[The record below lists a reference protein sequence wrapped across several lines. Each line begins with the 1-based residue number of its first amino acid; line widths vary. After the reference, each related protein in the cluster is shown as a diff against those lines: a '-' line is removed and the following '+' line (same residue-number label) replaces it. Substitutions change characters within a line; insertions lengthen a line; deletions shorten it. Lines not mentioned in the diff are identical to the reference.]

1 MLLYFLKGDIMSFGT
16 TTAKLGKK
24 LAPHVPDILTATAC
38 IGVGATAVM
47 CGKNTLAAHD
57 ILKAYDEENPDATT
71 KDRVLKAAPAYIPTI
86 ILATATIA
94 CIIGARTTSAKQTAA
109 LASAYTIATEA
120 AARYRDKVIEVVGE
134 EKAKEVDE
142 KIADEQL
149 KAHPL
154 SEQQPIVVGTGKV
167 LCFDSLSS
175 RYFMS
180 DMETLRK
187 VQNDMNRI
195 ILDDMYASL
204 NDFYYRIGLD
214 PMNLGEELGWTIDS
228 LIDLKFTSRL
238 SEDGQPC
245 LVVNYESSPRSDFYR
260 KY

>member
-1 MLLYFLKGDIMSFGT
+1 MSFGT
-16 TTAKLGKK
+16 TMTKIGKK
-24 LAPHVPDILTATAC
+24 VAPHVPDILTATAC

-47 CGKNTLAAHD
+47 CGKNTLTAHD

-154 SEQQPIVVGTGKV
+154 SGQQPIIVGTGKV
-167 LCFDSLSS
+167 LCFDTLSS

-195 ILDDMYASL
+195 ILDDMFASL

-245 LVVNYESSPRSDFYR
+245 LVVNYESVPRSDFYR

>member
-1 MLLYFLKGDIMSFGT
+1 MSFGT
-16 TTAKLGKK
+16 TMTKIGKK
-24 LAPHVPDILTATAC
+24 VAPHVPDILTATAC

-47 CGKNTLAAHD
+47 CGKNTLTAHD

-154 SEQQPIVVGTGKV
+154 SGQQPIIVGTGKV
-167 LCFDSLSS
+167 LCFDTLSS

-195 ILDDMYASL
+195 ILDDMFASL

-238 SEDGQPC
+238 SDDGQPC
-245 LVVNYESSPRSDFYR
+245 LVVNYESVPRSDFYR

>member
-1 MLLYFLKGDIMSFGT
+1 MSFGT
-16 TTAKLGKK
+16 TMTKIGKK
-24 LAPHVPDILTATAC
+24 VAPHVPDILTATAC

-195 ILDDMYASL
+195 ILDDMFASL

>member
-1 MLLYFLKGDIMSFGT
+1 MSFGT
-16 TTAKLGKK
+16 TMANLGKK
-24 LAPHVPDILTATAC
+24 VAPHVPDILTATAC

-47 CGKNTLAAHD
+47 CGKNTLTAHD

-86 ILATATIA
+86 VLATATIA

-120 AARYRDKVIEVVGE
+120 AARYRDKVVEVVGE

-167 LCFDSLSS
+167 LCFDTLSS

-195 ILDDMYASL
+195 ILDDMFASL

-238 SEDGQPC
+238 SDDGQPC
-245 LVVNYESSPRSDFYR
+245 LVVNYESVPRSDFYR

>member
-1 MLLYFLKGDIMSFGT
+1 MSFGT
-16 TTAKLGKK
+16 TMTKIGKK
-24 LAPHVPDILTATAC
+24 VAPHVPDILTATAC

-47 CGKNTLAAHD
+47 CGKNTLTAHD

-154 SEQQPIVVGTGKV
+154 SEQQPIIVGTGKV
-167 LCFDSLSS
+167 LCFDTLSS

-195 ILDDMYASL
+195 ILDDMFASL

-245 LVVNYESSPRSDFYR
+245 LVVNYESVPRSDFYR

>member
-1 MLLYFLKGDIMSFGT
+1 MSFGT
-16 TTAKLGKK
+16 TMANLGKK
-24 LAPHVPDILTATAC
+24 VTPHVPDILTATAC

-47 CGKNTLAAHD
+47 CGKNTLTAHD

-154 SEQQPIVVGTGKV
+154 SEQQPIIVGTGKV
-167 LCFDSLSS
+167 LCFDTLSS

-187 VQNDMNRI
+187 VQNDMNKI
-195 ILDDMYASL
+195 ILDDMFASL

-245 LVVNYESSPRSDFYR
+245 LVVNYESVPRSDFYR

>member
-1 MLLYFLKGDIMSFGT
+1 MSFGT
-16 TTAKLGKK
+16 TMANLGKK
-24 LAPHVPDILTATAC
+24 VAPHVPDILTATAC

-47 CGKNTLAAHD
+47 CGKNTLTAHD

-154 SEQQPIVVGTGKV
+154 SEQQPIIVGTGKV
-167 LCFDSLSS
+167 LCFDTLSS

-195 ILDDMYASL
+195 ILDDMFASL

-245 LVVNYESSPRSDFYR
+245 LVVNYESVPRSDFYR

>member
-1 MLLYFLKGDIMSFGT
+1 MSFGT
-16 TTAKLGKK
+16 TMANLGKK
-24 LAPHVPDILTATAC
+24 VAPHVPDILTATAC

-47 CGKNTLAAHD
+47 CGKNTLTAHD

-167 LCFDSLSS
+167 LCFDTLSS

-195 ILDDMYASL
+195 ILDDMFASL

-228 LIDLKFTSRL
+228 LIDLKFTTRL
-238 SEDGQPC
+238 SDDGQPC
-245 LVVNYESSPRSDFYR
+245 LVVNYESVPRSDFYR

>member
-1 MLLYFLKGDIMSFGT
+1 MSFGT
-16 TTAKLGKK
+16 TMANLGKK
-24 LAPHVPDILTATAC
+24 VAPHVPDILTATAC

-47 CGKNTLAAHD
+47 CGKNTLTAHD

-167 LCFDSLSS
+167 LCFDTLSS

-195 ILDDMYASL
+195 ILDDMFASL

-228 LIDLKFTSRL
+228 LIDLKSTSRL
-238 SEDGQPC
+238 SDDGQPC
-245 LVVNYESSPRSDFYR
+245 LVVNYESVPRSDFYR

>member
-1 MLLYFLKGDIMSFGT
+1 MSFGT
-16 TTAKLGKK
+16 TMATLGKK
-24 LAPHVPDILTATAC
+24 VTPHVPDILTATAC

-47 CGKNTLAAHD
+47 CGKNTLTAHD

-71 KDRVLKAAPAYIPTI
+71 KDRVLKAAPAYIPTL

-154 SEQQPIVVGTGKV
+154 SGQQPIIVGTGKV
-167 LCFDSLSS
+167 LCFDTLSR

-195 ILDDMYASL
+195 ILDDMFASL

-245 LVVNYESSPRSDFYR
+245 LVVNYESVPRSDFYR

>member
-1 MLLYFLKGDIMSFGT
+1 MSFGT
-16 TTAKLGKK
+16 TMTKIGKK
-24 LAPHVPDILTATAC
+24 VAPHVPDILTATAC

-47 CGKNTLAAHD
+47 CGKNTLTAHD

-120 AARYRDKVIEVVGE
+120 AARYRDKVIEIVGE

-154 SEQQPIVVGTGKV
+154 SEQQPIIVGTGKV
-167 LCFDSLSS
+167 LCFDTLSS

-195 ILDDMYASL
+195 ILDDMFASL

-245 LVVNYESSPRSDFYR
+245 LVVNYESVPRSDFYR

>member
-1 MLLYFLKGDIMSFGT
+1 MSFGT
-16 TTAKLGKK
+16 TMANLGKK
-24 LAPHVPDILTATAC
+24 VTPHVPDILTATAC

-47 CGKNTLAAHD
+47 CGKNTLTAHD

-154 SEQQPIVVGTGKV
+154 SEQQPIIVGTGKV

-238 SEDGQPC
+238 SDDGQPC
-245 LVVNYESSPRSDFYR
+245 LVVNYESIPRSDFYR

>member
-1 MLLYFLKGDIMSFGT
+1 M
-16 TTAKLGKK
+16 
-24 LAPHVPDILTATAC
+24 
-38 IGVGATAVM
+38 
-47 CGKNTLAAHD
+47 
-57 ILKAYDEENPDATT
+57 
-71 KDRVLKAAPAYIPTI
+71 
-86 ILATATIA
+86 
-94 CIIGARTTSAKQTAA
+94 
-109 LASAYTIATEA
+109 
-120 AARYRDKVIEVVGE
+120 IEVVGE

-154 SEQQPIVVGTGKV
+154 SEQPIVMGTGKV
-167 LCFDSLSS
+167 LCFDTLSS

-187 VQNDMNRI
+187 VQNDMNKI
-195 ILDDMYASL
+195 ILDDMFASL

-228 LIDLKFTSRL
+228 LIELKFSSRL

-245 LVVNYESSPRSDFYR
+245 LVVNFESIPRSDFYR

>member
-1 MLLYFLKGDIMSFGT
+1 MSFGT
-16 TTAKLGKK
+16 TMANLGKK
-24 LAPHVPDILTATAC
+24 VTPHVPDILTATAC

-47 CGKNTLAAHD
+47 CGKNTLTAHD

-154 SEQQPIVVGTGKV
+154 SGQQPIIVGTGKV
-167 LCFDSLSS
+167 LCFDTLSS

-195 ILDDMYASL
+195 ILDDMFASL

-245 LVVNYESSPRSDFYR
+245 LVVNYESVPRSDFYR

>member
-1 MLLYFLKGDIMSFGT
+1 MSFGT
-16 TTAKLGKK
+16 TMTKIGKK
-24 LAPHVPDILTATAC
+24 VAPHVPDILTATAC

-154 SEQQPIVVGTGKV
+154 SGQQPIIVGTGKV
-167 LCFDSLSS
+167 LCFDTLSS

-195 ILDDMYASL
+195 ILDDMFASL

-245 LVVNYESSPRSDFYR
+245 LVVNYESVPRSDFYR

>member
-1 MLLYFLKGDIMSFGT
+1 MSFGT
-16 TTAKLGKK
+16 TMANLGKK
-24 LAPHVPDILTATAC
+24 VAPHVPDILTATAC

-47 CGKNTLAAHD
+47 CGKNTLTAHD

-167 LCFDSLSS
+167 LCFDTLSS

-195 ILDDMYASL
+195 ILDDMFASL

-238 SEDGQPC
+238 SDDGQPC
-245 LVVNYESSPRSDFYR
+245 LVVNYESVPRSDFYR

>member
-1 MLLYFLKGDIMSFGT
+1 MSFGT
-16 TTAKLGKK
+16 TMANLGKK
-24 LAPHVPDILTATAC
+24 VAPHVPDILTATAC

-47 CGKNTLAAHD
+47 CGKNTLTAHD

-142 KIADEQL
+142 KFADEQL

-167 LCFDSLSS
+167 LCFDTLSS

-195 ILDDMYASL
+195 ILDDMFASL

-238 SEDGQPC
+238 SDDGQPC
-245 LVVNYESSPRSDFYR
+245 LVEIHTL
-260 KY
+260 

>member
-1 MLLYFLKGDIMSFGT
+1 MSFGT
-16 TTAKLGKK
+16 TMTKIGKK
-24 LAPHVPDILTATAC
+24 VTPHVPDILTATAC

-47 CGKNTLAAHD
+47 CGKNTLTAHD

-154 SEQQPIVVGTGKV
+154 SGQQPIIVGTGKV
-167 LCFDSLSS
+167 LCFDTLSS

-195 ILDDMYASL
+195 ILDDMFASL

-245 LVVNYESSPRSDFYR
+245 LVVNYESVPRSDFYR

>member
-1 MLLYFLKGDIMSFGT
+1 MSFGT
-16 TTAKLGKK
+16 TMANLGKK
-24 LAPHVPDILTATAC
+24 VTPHVPDILTATAC

-47 CGKNTLAAHD
+47 CGKNTLTAHD

-154 SEQQPIVVGTGKV
+154 SEQQPIIVGTGKV
-167 LCFDSLSS
+167 LCFDTLSS

-195 ILDDMYASL
+195 ILDDMFASL

-238 SEDGQPC
+238 SDDGQPC
-245 LVVNYESSPRSDFYR
+245 LVVNYESVPRSDFYR

>member
-1 MLLYFLKGDIMSFGT
+1 MSFGT
-16 TTAKLGKK
+16 TMTKIGKK

-71 KDRVLKAAPAYIPTI
+71 KDRVRKAAPAYIPTI

-154 SEQQPIVVGTGKV
+154 SEQQPIIVGTGKV
-167 LCFDSLSS
+167 LCFDTLSS

-195 ILDDMYASL
+195 ILDDMFASL

-238 SEDGQPC
+238 SDDGQPC
-245 LVVNYESSPRSDFYR
+245 LVVNYESVPRSDFYR

>member
-1 MLLYFLKGDIMSFGT
+1 MSFGT
-16 TTAKLGKK
+16 TMTKIGKK
-24 LAPHVPDILTATAC
+24 VAPHVPDILTATAC

-47 CGKNTLAAHD
+47 CGKNTLAARD
-57 ILKAYDEENPDATT
+57 ILEAYDEENPDATT

-142 KIADEQL
+142 KIADAQL

-154 SEQQPIVVGTGKV
+154 SEQQPIIVGTGKV
-167 LCFDSLSS
+167 LCFDTLSS

-195 ILDDMYASL
+195 ILDDMFASL

-245 LVVNYESSPRSDFYR
+245 LVVNYESVPRSDFYR

>member
-1 MLLYFLKGDIMSFGT
+1 MSFGT
-16 TTAKLGKK
+16 TMANLGKK
-24 LAPHVPDILTATAC
+24 VTPHVPDILTATAC

-47 CGKNTLAAHD
+47 CGKNTLTAHD

-154 SEQQPIVVGTGKV
+154 SEQQPIIVGTGKV
-167 LCFDSLSS
+167 LCFDTLSS

-238 SEDGQPC
+238 SDDGQPC
-245 LVVNYESSPRSDFYR
+245 LVVNYESVPRSDFYR

>member
-1 MLLYFLKGDIMSFGT
+1 MSFGT
-16 TTAKLGKK
+16 TMANLGKK
-24 LAPHVPDILTATAC
+24 VAPHVPDILTATAC
-38 IGVGATAVM
+38 IGVGATTVM

-154 SEQQPIVVGTGKV
+154 SEQQPIIVGTGKV
-167 LCFDSLSS
+167 LCFDTLSS

-195 ILDDMYASL
+195 ILDDMFASL

-245 LVVNYESSPRSDFYR
+245 LVVNYESVPRSDFYR

>member
-1 MLLYFLKGDIMSFGT
+1 MSFGT
-16 TTAKLGKK
+16 TMTKIGKK
-24 LAPHVPDILTATAC
+24 VAPHVPDILTATAC

-47 CGKNTLAAHD
+47 CGKNTLTAHD

-154 SEQQPIVVGTGKV
+154 SGQQPIIVGTGKV
-167 LCFDSLSS
+167 LCFDTLSS

-245 LVVNYESSPRSDFYR
+245 LVVNYESVPRSDFYR

>member
-1 MLLYFLKGDIMSFGT
+1 MSFGT
-16 TTAKLGKK
+16 TMATLGKK
-24 LAPHVPDILTATAC
+24 VAPHVPDILTATAC

-47 CGKNTLAAHD
+47 CGKNTLTAHD

-154 SEQQPIVVGTGKV
+154 SGQQPIIVGTGKV
-167 LCFDSLSS
+167 LCFDTLSS

-195 ILDDMYASL
+195 ILDDMFASL

-245 LVVNYESSPRSDFYR
+245 LVVNYESVPRSDFYR

>member
-1 MLLYFLKGDIMSFGT
+1 MKGKTIMTFAT
-16 TTAKLGKK
+16 TMTQLGKK

-38 IGVGATAVM
+38 IGVGATAIM
-47 CGKNTLAAHD
+47 CGKNTLAARD
-57 ILKAYDEENPDATT
+57 ILEAYDEENPDATT

-142 KIADEQL
+142 KVADEQL
-149 KAHPL
+149 KAHPR
-154 SEQQPIVVGTGKV
+154 SEQPIVVGTGKV
-167 LCFDSLSS
+167 LCFDTLSS

-180 DMETLRK
+180 NMETLRK
-187 VQNDMNRI
+187 VQNDLNKI

-214 PMNLGEELGWTIDS
+214 PMNLGEELGWTIDG
-228 LIDLKFTSRL
+228 LIELKFSSRL

-245 LVVNYESSPRSDFYR
+245 LVVNFESVPRSDFYR

>member
-1 MLLYFLKGDIMSFGT
+1 MSFGT
-16 TTAKLGKK
+16 TMANLGKK
-24 LAPHVPDILTATAC
+24 VAPHVPDILTATAC

-47 CGKNTLAAHD
+47 CGKNTLTAHD

-167 LCFDSLSS
+167 LCFDTLSS

-195 ILDDMYASL
+195 ILDDMFASL

-214 PMNLGEELGWTIDS
+214 PMNLGEELGWTIAS

-238 SEDGQPC
+238 SDDGQPC
-245 LVVNYESSPRSDFYR
+245 LVVNYESVPRSDFYR

>member
-1 MLLYFLKGDIMSFGT
+1 MSFGT
-16 TTAKLGKK
+16 TMTKIGKK
-24 LAPHVPDILTATAC
+24 VAPHVPDILTATAC

-47 CGKNTLAAHD
+47 CGKNTLTAHD

-109 LASAYTIATEA
+109 LASAYTIASEA

-154 SEQQPIVVGTGKV
+154 SEQQPIIVGTGKV
-167 LCFDSLSS
+167 LCFDTLSS

-195 ILDDMYASL
+195 ILDDMFASL

-245 LVVNYESSPRSDFYR
+245 LVVNYESVPRSDFYR

>member
-1 MLLYFLKGDIMSFGT
+1 MSFST
-16 TTAKLGKK
+16 TMTNLGKK
-24 LAPHVPDILTATAC
+24 VAPHVPDILTATAC

-47 CGKNTLAAHD
+47 CAKNTLTAND
-57 ILKAYDEENPDATT
+57 ILKAYDEENPEATT
-71 KDRVLKAAPAYIPTI
+71 KDRLKKAAPAYIPTI
-86 ILATATIA
+86 ILASATIA

-109 LASAYTIATEA
+109 LASAYTIASEA
-120 AARYRDKVIEVVGE
+120 ASRYRDKVVEVVGE

-149 KAHPL
+149 KANPV
-154 SEQQPIVVGTGKV
+154 SNQPVIFGTGKV

-180 DMETLRK
+180 DMESLRK

-195 ILDDMYASL
+195 LLDDMFVSL
-204 NDFYYRIGLD
+204 NDYYYRIGLES
-214 PMNLGEELGWTIDS
+214 MNLGEELGWTCDHPIE
-228 LIDLKFTSRL
+228 LKFSSRL
-238 SEDGQPC
+238 ADDGQPC
-245 LVVNYESSPRSDFYR
+245 LVIDYESSPVSDFYR

>member
-1 MLLYFLKGDIMSFGT
+1 MSFDT
-16 TTAKLGKK
+16 TMTKIGKK
-24 LAPHVPDILTATAC
+24 VTPHVPDILTATAC

-47 CGKNTLAAHD
+47 CGKNTLTAHD

-154 SEQQPIVVGTGKV
+154 SGQQPIVVGTGKV
-167 LCFDSLSS
+167 LCFDTLSS

-238 SEDGQPC
+238 SEDGKPC
-245 LVVNYESSPRSDFYR
+245 LVVNYESVPRSDFYR

>member
-1 MLLYFLKGDIMSFGT
+1 MSFGT
-16 TTAKLGKK
+16 TMANLGKK
-24 LAPHVPDILTATAC
+24 VAPHVPDILTATAC

-47 CGKNTLAAHD
+47 CGKNTLTAHD

-167 LCFDSLSS
+167 LCFDTLSS

-195 ILDDMYASL
+195 ILDDMFASL

-214 PMNLGEELGWTIDS
+214 PMNLGEELGWTIA
-228 LIDLKFTSRL
+228 
-238 SEDGQPC
+238 
-245 LVVNYESSPRSDFYR
+245 RSDFYR

>member
-1 MLLYFLKGDIMSFGT
+1 MSFGT
-16 TTAKLGKK
+16 TITKIGKK
-24 LAPHVPDILTATAC
+24 VAPHVPDILTATAC

-47 CGKNTLAAHD
+47 CGKNTLTAND

-120 AARYRDKVIEVVGE
+120 AARYRDKVLEVVGE

-154 SEQQPIVVGTGKV
+154 SEQQPIIVGTGKV
-167 LCFDSLSS
+167 LCFDTLSS

-245 LVVNYESSPRSDFYR
+245 LVVNYESVPRSDFYR

>member
-1 MLLYFLKGDIMSFGT
+1 MSFGT
-16 TTAKLGKK
+16 TMANLGKK
-24 LAPHVPDILTATAC
+24 VAPHVPDILTATAC

-47 CGKNTLAAHD
+47 CGKNTLTAHD

-167 LCFDSLSS
+167 LCFDTLSS

-195 ILDDMYASL
+195 ILDDMFASL
-204 NDFYYRIGLD
+204 NDFYYRTGSV
-214 PMNLGEELGWTIDS
+214 P
-228 LIDLKFTSRL
+228 KFQSRL
-238 SEDGQPC
+238 SDDGQPC
-245 LVVNYESSPRSDFYR
+245 LVVNYESVPRSDFYR

>member
-1 MLLYFLKGDIMSFGT
+1 MSFGT
-16 TTAKLGKK
+16 TMAKLGKK

-47 CGKNTLAAHD
+47 CGKNTLTAHD

-154 SEQQPIVVGTGKV
+154 SGQQPIIVGTGKV
-167 LCFDSLSS
+167 LCFDTLSS

-180 DMETLRK
+180 DMETLR
-187 VQNDMNRI
+187 
-195 ILDDMYASL
+195 
-204 NDFYYRIGLD
+204 
-214 PMNLGEELGWTIDS
+214 
-228 LIDLKFTSRL
+228 
-238 SEDGQPC
+238 
-245 LVVNYESSPRSDFYR
+245 
-260 KY
+260 

>member
-1 MLLYFLKGDIMSFGT
+1 MSFGT
-16 TTAKLGKK
+16 TMTKIGKK
-24 LAPHVPDILTATAC
+24 VAPHVPDILTATAC

-47 CGKNTLAAHD
+47 CGKNTLTAHD

-86 ILATATIA
+86 ILATATIG

-154 SEQQPIVVGTGKV
+154 SGQQPIIVGTGKV
-167 LCFDSLSS
+167 LCFDTLSS

-195 ILDDMYASL
+195 ILDDMFASL

-238 SEDGQPC
+238 SDDGQPC
-245 LVVNYESSPRSDFYR
+245 LVVNYESVPRSDFYR

>member
-1 MLLYFLKGDIMSFGT
+1 MSFGT
-16 TTAKLGKK
+16 TMTKIGKK
-24 LAPHVPDILTATAC
+24 VAPHVPDILTATAC

-47 CGKNTLAAHD
+47 CGKNTLTAHD

-109 LASAYTIATEA
+109 LASAYTIASEA
-120 AARYRDKVIEVVGE
+120 AARYRDKVLEVVGE

-154 SEQQPIVVGTGKV
+154 SEQQPIIVGTGKV
-167 LCFDSLSS
+167 LCFDTLSS

-245 LVVNYESSPRSDFYR
+245 LVVNYESVPRSDFYR

>member
-1 MLLYFLKGDIMSFGT
+1 MSFGT
-16 TTAKLGKK
+16 TMANLGKK
-24 LAPHVPDILTATAC
+24 VTPHVPDILTATAC

-47 CGKNTLAAHD
+47 CGKNTLTAHD

-154 SEQQPIVVGTGKV
+154 SEQQPIIVGTGKV
-167 LCFDSLSS
+167 LCFDTLSS

-195 ILDDMYASL
+195 ILDDMFASL

-245 LVVNYESSPRSDFYR
+245 LVVNYESVPRSDFYR

>member
-1 MLLYFLKGDIMSFGT
+1 MSFGT
-16 TTAKLGKK
+16 TMTKIGKK
-24 LAPHVPDILTATAC
+24 VAPHVPDILTATAC

-154 SEQQPIVVGTGKV
+154 SEQQPIIVGTGKV
-167 LCFDSLSS
+167 LCFDTLSS

-195 ILDDMYASL
+195 ILDDMFASL

-238 SEDGQPC
+238 SDDGQPC
-245 LVVNYESSPRSDFYR
+245 LVVNYESVPRSDFYR